1 MNNIQAILK
10 KCQIENYL
18 IHTIEEETTELFFIK
33 KALDTR
39 RMKKIKKYQI
49 TVYRDF
55 MEADKQ
61 MRGSATID
69 LYESMNE
76 EEMAETL
83 KDAYYAASFVKN
95 PYYPLLEGKEEA
107 MITLPTNL
115 KDHSLEESA
124 RLMTE
129 ALYQSDNNEKAW
141 INSAELFVTKQVIH
155 ILSSAGSKVGY
166 TAYHVAGEFITQCQ
180 IPQDVEK
187 YNDFYFDTLNT
198 SALSK
203 QVKEALETTIARANA
218 QVATPAGKYNVI
230 LSGPAVQTLLEYYV
244 TNSNVSLVYPK
255 HSSFKVGD
263 AVQGQKITGDAL
275 KMTLHAEVPYTA
287 EGLPKTDHVLLENGV
302 LKTLHGEHRL
312 AHYLNVPSIGKFN
325 GIQVAAGSL
334 SFNQMLT
341 GNYLHIVSFS
351 DFQMDTIT
359 GHFGGEI
366 RLAFYQKGN
375 QVIPVTGGALSANIK
390 ECQTNMYL
398 SQEMQVLKHY
408 EGPKAICFKDI
419 QIG

>member
-10 KCQIENYL
+10 TCQIENYL
-18 IHTIEEETTELFFIK
+18 IHRIEEETAELFFIK
-33 KALDTR
+33 KGLDTR
-39 RMKKIKKYQI
+39 RMKKIKKYQV

-55 MEADKQ
+55 MEADKP

-69 LYESMNE
+69 LYESMSE
-76 EEMAETL
+76 DEMAEAL
-83 KDAYYAASFVKN
+83 KEAYYAASFVKN

-107 MITLPTNL
+107 MVTLPTHL

-124 RLMTE
+124 RMMSE
-129 ALYQSDNNEKAW
+129 ALYQSDHNEKAW
-141 INSAELFVTKQVIH
+141 INSAELFVTKQIVH

-166 TAYHVAGEFITQCQ
+166 TTYHVAGEFITQCQ
-180 IPQDVEK
+180 TPQDVEK

-198 SALSK
+198 TALSE

-218 QVATPAGKYNVI
+218 QVTAPAGQYDVV
-230 LSGPAVQTLLEYYV
+230 LSGQAVQTLLEYYL

-263 AVQGQKITGDAL
+263 AVQGQNMTGDAL
-275 KMTLHAEVPYTA
+275 KITLHAEVPYTS

-302 LKTLHGEHRL
+302 LQTLHGEHRL

-325 GIQVAAGSL
+325 SIQVAPGSL
-334 SFNQMLT
+334 PFDQMLT

-351 DFQMDTIT
+351 DFQMDHVT

-366 RLAFYQKGN
+366 RLAFYQKGD

-390 ECQTNMYL
+390 VCQTNMYL
-398 SQEMQVLKHY
+398 SKEMQVLKHY
-408 EGPKAICFKDI
+408 EGPKAICFKGI